1 MDNSFRNNQL
11 IIFQSLVE
19 GTMRECAKLEERERR
34 HLSIGA
40 FDTVLALRNF
50 GQGIPMA
57 RFVRQLFPVDNAVK
71 FDYDC
76 ISEFY
81 PIEDLL
87 RQDVFELATFQ
98 KHEGTRFCFKSGKR
112 ETGLSWRPVVRF
124 NGEQLNY

>member
-1 MDNSFRNNQL
+1 
-11 IIFQSLVE
+11 
-19 GTMRECAKLEERERR
+19 MRECAKLEERERR

-50 GQGIPMA
+50 GQGIPIA
-57 RFVRQLFPVDNAVK
+57 RLVRQLFPVDNAVK